1 MIYTTRPNTGS
12 IKEFIPE
19 IEIFTDVEAE
29 YLNFKKG
36 VRVLPAPFYNEP
48 TLEFELIKR
57 YEPGEKKSFPKGGF
71 EVYGPGNE
79 IRSFE
84 LDQVV
89 IHPFALKKYNYFK
102 SSATPEVKEKIIDPN
117 KPKVGRGRPRKLDEK
132 GNPIPK
138 KEYIPTGGRRGRAPL
153 SEEEKAKRELEKIN
167 KPIKTS
173 TGQRGRKPL
182 SEEEKAKRK
191 LAEEQKLIERQK
203 QIEAGLI
210 SGKRGRPSTLTA
222 EQKEEKRLA
231 ELEKNRLRSL
241 GLLRR
246 GRPSFK

>member
-117 KPKVGRGRPRKLDEK
+117 KPKVGRGRPRKLDEN

-138 KEYIPTGGRRGRAPL
+138 KEYIPTGGKKGRKPKLDEFGNKIITVKKEYIPSGRGRGRKAL
-153 SEEEKAKRELEKIN
+153 SEEEKVKRELK
-167 KPIKTS
+167 K
-173 TGQRGRKPL
+173 QAQL
-182 SEEEKAKRK
+182 
-191 LAEEQKLIERQK
+191 LERQK
-203 QIEAGLI
+203 LIEAGLI

-222 EQKEEKRLA
+222 EQKEERRLK
-231 ELEKNRLRSL
+231 ELEKDKLRAEGKL
-241 GLLRR
+241 KR
-246 GRPSFK
+246 GRPKFL